1 MLVGVFD
8 WGFDVQQLVG
18 FVDFGVSNSLMI
30 MVGGEYLNVNVVN
43 NGVNDLLIMGLFVFG
58 YKVLMFV
65 QVSGVNMVMCVMVGQ
80 LLVLQG
86 GIDLCCEGVVFG
98 DMFWL

>member
-1 MLVGVFD
+1 M
-8 WGFDVQQLVG
+8 G

-65 QVSGVNMVMCVMVGQ
+65 
-80 LLVLQG
+80 
-86 GIDLCCEGVVFG
+86 
-98 DMFWL
+98 